1 MLVVVMAA
9 ELMCFDRNVGG
20 GELGQMTTTTTLVMV
35 MVAVLE
41 LQVLKFLT

>member
-9 ELMCFDRNVGG
+9 ELVCFDRNVGG
-20 GELGQMTTTTTLVMV
+20 GELGQMMMRLVMV

-41 LQVLKFLT
+41 LQVMTLLT